1 MTRSRYLFNGGV
13 LRQNMRQHGWVGI
26 IYLLGLLFALPLQ
39 MLLAHQEDVPAQE
52 IHNLFQIADNVQTLF
67 ILIVPVAAALFQF
80 RYLQAKHPSDLW
92 HSLPLRRGQLLFNH
106 MASGLF
112 LLLVPVW
119 LVSLLSG
126 LLMPLDSNGYAYQ
139 AADVWNWCVT
149 ASVITLFFYVF
160 SVFVGICMGQTVLQG
175 IVIYILM
182 LLPAFLLMLLDKHFS
197 MYLYGYPNYDGIYG
211 DMGDWSPVYTMLFAV
226 SSPVGG
232 VKLWVYAGL
241 SVLFTAL
248 SYLLYR
254 KRHAEKSGY
263 AIVFTYFNPLF
274 KAGVMLC
281 AMLLC
286 GTYFGSLKDKYP
298 GWVIAGYLAGALIG
312 YLAAEMVI
320 RKSWHVLSRKA
331 VREFAVYAVLLG
343 IVIYLPVSN
352 WNGYEARVPDTDRIT
367 AAYVGD
373 EYRMYA
379 EDSFMTDSP
388 SQAEPMFSSDKSY
401 IAAARGLHQAL
412 ATARPVMDT
421 SANSNRTYRYYDFV
435 YKLNNGR
442 TLHRAYWVPSA
453 GFEPEL
459 KALMEN
465 AEFKRKE
472 YKLYALNAEVEGFRI
487 TNGDKVLNI
496 SDPGEVAELKAL
508 LEKENL
514 NMSYADQTGNQ
525 MPYASFQTLVKP
537 DESGYQAYYSYY
549 WYPSFDEMTTW
560 FEKNGYT
567 AKIRTLPQQIK
578 SVEIVP
584 GALGGTD
591 QAGYYG
597 DLQAYFTQAEGENRA
612 WKTEDQAAIAD
623 VLDRQR
629 YVVRASGAYL
639 VKIEYPDPNEPANY
653 VMLEEQDL
661 TPALK
666 ALIR

>member
-13 LRQNMRQHGWVGI
+13 LRQNMRQHGWIGI

-39 MLLAHQEDVPAQE
+39 MLLAHQEDMPAQE

-67 ILIVPVAAALFQF
+67 ILIVPVAAALFHF
-80 RYLQAKHPSDLW
+80 RYLQAKPPSDLW

-139 AADVWNWCVT
+139 AADVWNWCIT

-175 IVIYILM
+175 IVIYILL
-182 LLPAFLLMLLDKHFS
+182 LLPAFLLMLFDMHFR
-197 MYLYGYPNYDGIYG
+197 MFLFGYPNYDVIYG
-211 DMGDWSPVYTMLFAV
+211 DMGDWSPVYSMLFAAGT
-226 SSPVGG
+226 PIGA
-232 VKLWVYAGL
+232 VKLWIYAGL

-254 KRHAEKSGY
+254 KRHTEKSGY

-298 GWVIAGYLAGALIG
+298 AWVIAGYLAGALIG

-320 RKSWHVLSRKA
+320 RKSWHVLTGKA

-352 WNGYEARVPDTDRIT
+352 WNGYEARVPEAGRI
-367 AAYVGD
+367 AGVYVGD
-373 EYRMYA
+373 GYRMYA
-379 EDSFMTDSP
+379 GDSYRPDAAF
-388 SQAEPMFSSDKSY
+388 QAEPMFSADKSY
-401 IAAARGLHQAL
+401 IEAARQLHQAL
-412 ATARPVMDT
+412 AAARPKMDV
-421 SANSNRTYRYYDFV
+421 SASSYRTYRYYDFV

-442 TLHRAYWVPSA
+442 ILHRAYWVPSA

-465 AEFKRKE
+465 GEFKRKE
-472 YKLYALNAEVEGFRI
+472 YELFGLDAKLEGFRI

-496 SDPGEVAELKAL
+496 SDPGEIAELKEL

-514 NMSYADQTGNQ
+514 NMSYEDQTGNQ

-537 DESGYQAYYSYY
+537 DDSGYQAYYSYY
-549 WYPSFDEMTTW
+549 WYPSFDELTRW
-560 FEKNGYT
+560 FEQKGYT
-567 AKIRTLPQQIK
+567 AKIRTLPQQIT
-578 SVEIVP
+578 SVELVSGSSSGP
-584 GALGGTD
+584 NKAA
-591 QAGYYG
+591 Q
-597 DLQAYFTQAEGENRA
+597 LQDVQTYFAQAENENRA
-612 WKTEDQAAIAD
+612 WKTADQAAIAD

-629 YVVRASGAYL
+629 YLMGTSGAYL
-639 VKIEYPDPNEPANY
+639 VKIEYTNQSIDYA
-653 VMLEEQDL
+653 MLEEQDL